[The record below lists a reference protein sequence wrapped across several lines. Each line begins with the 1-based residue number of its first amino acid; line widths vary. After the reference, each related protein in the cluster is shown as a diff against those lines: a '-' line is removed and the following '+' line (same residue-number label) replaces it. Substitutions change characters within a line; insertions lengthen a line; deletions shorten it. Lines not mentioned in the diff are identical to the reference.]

1 MQKLYVIF
9 KKYKITIITALVV
22 LLIGICSLI
31 LFNSFTKNSSIKKVS
46 EDTYAFE
53 YDTTWKLKEKKKDSI
68 VLKHSSGSKI
78 TIQITELADEYRYA
92 TIDELIDELIY
103 NIQKQNNDYK
113 LISKKE
119 DKLTKD
125 EFNGYKLL
133 YENEKE
139 QVMVNLYKKSDKLVS
154 IRYEANNDY
163 FDILLDSVHNIVYNL
178 DVKDKKFDLKNS
190 IKLDTSEIEYS
201 SSDKV
206 DNLLKDKQ
214 TFEISKNHFLVEYSL
229 PTNFTRRNFDSTLS
243 QFDFKVDD
251 GNMDLVV
258 DIYNRN
264 IYEYLDKEET
274 TNVYKNYSY
283 YHKDGE
289 TDYSDFK
296 ETLTKLDDNHVG
308 YIYKNSF
315 IYNKA
320 FKYDKNFKKQE
331 YKRQDENVELIYA
344 LDNNHTLVM
353 KIKSTGLPIT
363 KKLISM
369 IKITNSTNYAS
380 YVKIEKEG
388 NFLIGRLQRFKDYNK
403 DKIELITLKVPDK
416 YEEVD
421 KNDNIYL
428 KRDYVWNYDED
439 MKIYDYTVHYELTT
453 LSDESVIKTTN
464 SVYIRSTYGES
475 HELTYSG
482 NMTIN
487 GKEFKVYDGGYTDIS
502 GIMFTNINRKRYY
515 VNKKIL
521 FYEMSDKGNLYIEIN
536 GNGKDIT
543 NEIINELVNFTIEEK
558 NIRKGKR

>member
-1 MQKLYVIF
+1 MMQKLYIIF
-9 KKYKITIITALVV
+9 KRYKITIITALVV
-22 LLIGICSLI
+22 LLIGICGLVI
-31 LFNSFTKNSSIKKVS
+31 FNSFTKNSSIKKVN
-46 EDTYAFE
+46 EDRYAFQ
-53 YDTTWKLKEKKKDSI
+53 YDTTWKLKEKKEDSI
-68 VLKHSSGSKI
+68 VLKHNSGSRV

-103 NIQKQNNDYK
+103 NIQKQNNNYK

-119 DKLTKD
+119 DKLTKY

-154 IRYEANNDY
+154 IRFEANNDY

-178 DVKDKKFDLKNS
+178 DIKDKKFNLKNN
-190 IKLDTSEIEYS
+190 IKLDTSEVEYS
-201 SSDKV
+201 KSDKV
-206 DNLLKDKQ
+206 DNVLKDSE
-214 TFEISKNHFLVEYSL
+214 TFEISKNHYLVEYSL
-229 PTNFTRRNFDSTLS
+229 PSNFMRRNFDSTLS

-251 GNMDLVV
+251 DGSMDLVV

-274 TNVYKNYSY
+274 INVYKNYSY

-296 ETLTKLDDNHVG
+296 ETLTKLGGKYVG

-315 IYNKA
+315 LYNKA
-320 FKYDKNFKKQE
+320 FKYDKDFKRQE

-363 KKLISM
+363 QKLINM

-380 YVKIEKEG
+380 YVKGEKAG
-388 NFLIGRLQRFKDYNK
+388 NFLIGRLQRFTDYNK
-403 DKIELITLKVPDK
+403 DKIDLITIKVPDK

-428 KRDYVWNYDED
+428 KRDYGWNYDED
-439 MKIYDYTVHYELTT
+439 MNVYNYNVHYELTT
-453 LSDESVIKTTN
+453 LSAESVIKTIN
-464 SVYIRSTYGES
+464 SVYVKSTYGES
-475 HELTYSG
+475 HKLTYSG
-482 NMTIN
+482 NLKIN
-487 GKEFKVYDGGYTDIS
+487 SKEFKVYDGGYTDIS
-502 GIMFTNINRKRYY
+502 GIMFTNINRKKYY
-515 VNKKIL
+515 VNKKVL
-521 FYEMSDKGNLYIEIN
+521 FYEMSDKGNLYIEIS

-558 NIRKGKR
+558 KY

>member
-1 MQKLYVIF
+1 MMQKLYVIF
-9 KKYKITIITALVV
+9 KKYKIAIITALIV
-22 LLIGICSLI
+22 LLIGICGLI
-31 LFNSFTKNSSIKKVS
+31 IFNSFTKNSSIKKVN
-46 EDTYAFE
+46 EDSYVFE
-53 YDTTWKLKEKKKDSI
+53 YDATWKLKEKKNDSI
-68 VLKHSSGSKI
+68 VLKHSSGSKV
-78 TIQITELADEYRYA
+78 TIQITELADEYRYS

-125 EFNGYKLL
+125 EFSGYKLL
-133 YENEKE
+133 YENEKD
-139 QVMVNLYKKSDKLVS
+139 QVMVYLYKKSDKLVS

-178 DVKDKKFDLKNS
+178 DIKDKKFDLKNS
-190 IKLDTSEIEYS
+190 IKLDTSEVEYS
-201 SSDKV
+201 SGDKV
-206 DNLLKDKQ
+206 DNLLKDEQ
-214 TFEISKNHFLVEYSL
+214 TFEISKNHYLVEYTV
-229 PTNFTRRNFDSTLS
+229 PTNFKIRNFDSTLS

-251 GNMDLVV
+251 EGSMDLVV

-283 YHKDGE
+283 YHKDEE

-296 ETLTKLDDNHVG
+296 ETLTKLDDDYVS

-320 FKYDKNFKKQE
+320 FKYDKDFKKQE
-331 YKRQDENVELIYA
+331 YKRQDENAELIYA

-363 KKLISM
+363 QKLISM

-380 YVKIEKEG
+380 YVKVEKEG
-388 NFLIGRLQRFKDYNK
+388 NFLIGRLQRFADYNK
-403 DKIELITLKVPDK
+403 DKIELITIKVPDK

-428 KRDYVWNYDED
+428 KRDYGWNYDED
-439 MKIYDYTVHYELTT
+439 MKIYDYNVHYELTT
-453 LSDESVIKTTN
+453 LSDESVIKTIN

-482 NMTIN
+482 NITIN
-487 GKEFKVYDGGYTDIS
+487 DKEFKVYDGGYTDIS

-515 VNKKIL
+515 VNKKVL

-536 GNGKDIT
+536 GNGKDLT
-543 NEIINELVNFTIEEK
+543 NEMINELVNFTIEEK
-558 NIRKGKR
+558 NY